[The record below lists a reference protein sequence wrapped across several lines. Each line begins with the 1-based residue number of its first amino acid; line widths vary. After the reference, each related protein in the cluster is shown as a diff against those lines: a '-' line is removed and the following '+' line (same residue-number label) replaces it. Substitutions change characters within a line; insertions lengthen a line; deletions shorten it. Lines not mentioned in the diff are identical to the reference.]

1 MDVMSRFFIKAR
13 DPVSFGTHFLG
24 ACLAVAGTVLLLV
37 KCALDGADSSVTA
50 AAVIFGASLIG
61 LYAASSLYH
70 YANRS
75 DRSTLTLRKLDHAMI
90 YVLIAGT
97 YTPLLLVC
105 VEGTKGAVFTAAMW
119 AVALIGTLLKVFWMG
134 MPRVLSTVLYI
145 LMGWA
150 ILIDIPSLARLGT
163 GGIVLLVLGG
173 VIYTFG
179 AVLYALKKPNPC
191 AAFGFHEI
199 FHIFV
204 MLGSLFHYL
213 CVFFYLV

>member
-1 MDVMSRFFIKAR
+1 
-13 DPVSFGTHFLG
+13 
-24 ACLAVAGTVLLLV
+24 
-37 KCALDGADSSVTA
+37 
-50 AAVIFGASLIG
+50 
-61 LYAASSLYH
+61 
-70 YANRS
+70 
-75 DRSTLTLRKLDHAMI
+75 
-90 YVLIAGT
+90 
-97 YTPLLLVC
+97 
-105 VEGTKGAVFTAAMW
+105 
-119 AVALIGTLLKVFWMG
+119 

-173 VIYTFG
+173 VMYTFG

-191 AAFGFHEI
+191 KSFGFHEI

-213 CVFFYLV
+213 CVFFYLI

>member
-13 DPVSFGTHFLG
+13 DPVSCGTHFLG
-24 ACLAVAGTVLLLV
+24 ACLAVAGTILLLV
-37 KCALDGADSSVTA
+37 KCALEGADPSVTA

-105 VEGTKGAVFTAAMW
+105 VEGVKGAVFTAAMW

>member
-1 MDVMSRFFIKAR
+1 MNRFFQKAR
-13 DPVSFGTHFLG
+13 DPVSSGTHFLG
-24 ACLAVAGTVLLLV
+24 ACLAVAGTLLLLV
-37 KCALDGADSSVTA
+37 KCAFEGAAPSVTA

-70 YANRS
+70 YAHRS
-75 DRSTLTLRKLDHAMI
+75 DKSTLVLRKLDHAMI

-105 VEGTKGAVFTAAMW
+105 VQGTKGAVFTAVMW
-119 AVALIGTLLKVFWMG
+119 AVALAGTLLKVFWMG

-150 ILIDIPSLARLGT
+150 ILIDSPSLARLGT

-173 VIYTFG
+173 VMYTFG

-191 AAFGFHEI
+191 KSFGFHEI

-213 CVFFYLV
+213 CVFFYLI